1 MELLPSRLARA
12 CVIES
17 IFRRP
22 ARWRGVCSQIPVPV
36 KLEDIGL
43 IGNCQFAALVHA
55 SGDVVWCCWP
65 RFDSE
70 PVFGKL
76 LDPDGGRFGISAP
89 DGATGHQQYL
99 DNTNV

>member
-1 MELLPSRLARA
+1 M
-12 CVIES
+12 
-17 IFRRP
+17 
-22 ARWRGVCSQIPVPV
+22 

-55 SGDVVWCCWP
+55 SGDVVWTCWP

-76 LDPDGGRFGISAP
+76 LDPDGGRFGIGAA
-89 DGATGHQQYL
+89 DGAIGRQQYL
-99 DNTNV
+99 DNTTCSRPRSICPMDAFASSTLLRASSGTAACIARPS